1 MVWGEVQLSRD
12 GVQKGVDGAK
22 PRPFGL
28 DGVAGWSRL
37 GGAHHACRGGPSRKT
52 KKTVRFPV
60 ALEEVRYI
68 PARSDLV
75 QDDNE
80 ESALAKKKG
89 VHFSVAR
96 QRQRGGGFGFASL
109 TSILSRTRNLGL
121 RQDQETM

>member
-1 MVWGEVQLSRD
+1 M
-12 GVQKGVDGAK
+12 
-22 PRPFGL
+22 
-28 DGVAGWSRL
+28 
-37 GGAHHACRGGPSRKT
+37 T

-68 PARSDLV
+68 PYRSDLV

-89 VHFSVAR
+89 AHFSVAR
-96 QRQRGGGFGFASL
+96 QRQRGEGGVFGFASL
-109 TSILSRTRNLGL
+109 TSILSWTRNLGL